1 MRTSNCMYTGNVVTP
16 RSVALVLALVVAV
29 APAISLVCDMDCV
42 PPPAASTACH
52 AASGPGDATALSA
65 THTCDHDHSVGSPAL
80 LTGATGRDSVGA
92 SYAAAPLTLAES
104 LVPEAP
110 EATAAAVH
118 GPPGPTSRST
128 TSLTTVLRI

>member
-1 MRTSNCMYTGNVVTP
+1 VTP

-29 APAISLVCDMDCV
+29 APAISLMCDMDCV

-52 AASGPGDATALSA
+52 NASGPSDAIAVGA
-65 THTCDHDHSVGSPAL
+65 THTCDHDHRAGSPAL

-92 SYAAAPLTLAES
+92 SYAAALLTLEES

-110 EATAAAVH
+110 VATAAAVH
-118 GPPGPTSRST
+118 GPPGLNSPRT